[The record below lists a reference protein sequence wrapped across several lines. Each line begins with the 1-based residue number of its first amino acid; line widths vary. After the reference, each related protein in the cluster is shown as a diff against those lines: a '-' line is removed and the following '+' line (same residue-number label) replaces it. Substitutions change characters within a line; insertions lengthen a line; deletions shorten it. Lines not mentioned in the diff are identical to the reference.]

1 MESPFA
7 LCFSTKRL
15 LSEPKIVKN
24 SRIVV
29 VGASD
34 TGISFIEALLS
45 ISYLQFTNIVL
56 IAPGG
61 LPHHHFGNDKSQNL
75 KAQSTSY
82 TQQEM
87 KRLMLET
94 RVRVIN
100 ARMVDIDRS
109 DKNIILHDQTIIP
122 YDTLVLAMGL
132 QDKTLQSMGY
142 VSRGIE
148 PPPKDKKRI
157 EGLLSVDDPYLYQY
171 LRQGD
176 TLMNALTNRR
186 RPQNCVVYGRTLQ
199 AYCCIKGL
207 LSRGMRAEQIT
218 LIIPGKT
225 AHLAEAYDD
234 EEEMLKDLPFINPQ
248 AFEDEYIEAK
258 VHKVLET
265 KGVRIVR
272 NALLMQVM
280 EDEENK
286 LETVL
291 FKLLDIPDEEED
303 EDELE
308 GIDEEQN

>member
-1 MESPFA
+1 
-7 LCFSTKRL
+7 
-15 LSEPKIVKN
+15 
-24 SRIVV
+24 
-29 VGASD
+29 
-34 TGISFIEALLS
+34 
-45 ISYLQFTNIVL
+45 
-56 IAPGG
+56 
-61 LPHHHFGNDKSQNL
+61 
-75 KAQSTSY
+75 
-82 TQQEM
+82 
-87 KRLMLET
+87 
-94 RVRVIN
+94 
-100 ARMVDIDRS
+100 
-109 DKNIILHDQTIIP
+109 
-122 YDTLVLAMGL
+122 
-132 QDKTLQSMGY
+132 MGY

-157 EGLLSVDDPYLYQY
+157 EGLLSIDDPYLYQY

-207 LSRGMRAEQIT
+207 LARGMRAEQIT

-225 AHLAEAYDD
+225 CHLADAYDD
-234 EEEMLKDLPFINPQ
+234 EEEMMKDLPYINPQ
-248 AFEDEYIEAK
+248 AFEDEYIENK
-258 VHKVLET
+258 LHKVLET

-272 NALLMQVM
+272 NALLIQVM

-308 GIDEEQN
+308 GIDEE